1 MESMAFLDALFDAC
15 KNKKIQAFQ
24 VQYSRAQTQSLEVF
38 EQKITKQTHNNAQ
51 KVLLKIMHEG
61 KIGVAFCENLC
72 LNNIDY
78 LIEKAKEN
86 SLLIDCDD
94 IDFFYDGKGKYKKV
108 TPYVPDLK
116 TLQDLDKFEFLKSLE
131 QKAYQADKR
140 INKVITT
147 AFGQGEK
154 EIVMRNSL
162 GLNLADKQQ
171 FAYAYIYLSATDGKL
186 VKTESKETA
195 FQGKDDFDV
204 NKMVEDA
211 VTKVVKK
218 LDAKDISNGCYPVLF
233 EGKAFNNILM
243 MLKGLVEAKNVQE
256 HKSKFEEK
264 LGKTV
269 ASDVLTVID
278 DPFLFGGFGT
288 GAFDG
293 EGCPS
298 QYKEIIKDG
307 VLQTYLYNLK
317 TAHKAHVLP
326 SGNDDGN
333 DVMVFNFYVKPGKK
347 SKETLISEI
356 KNGVLIDALNGIHA
370 GYDMVSGDFSFGAS
384 GFEIVDGKIG
394 QYLNQFT
401 VSGNIYHLLENIVAI
416 GNDLDFDYGQY
427 GAPSVWVSSLNL
439 SK

>member
-1 MESMAFLDALFDAC
+1 MNNKVSLNRHDELPLKHDKANLFLEIMMAITVFLFAVALSGYFLVSALTGNWNASV
-15 KNKKIQAFQ
+15 KGSLT
-24 VQYSRAQTQSLEVF
+24 VQIMPATETLTEEEQSL
-38 EQKITKQTHNNAQ
+38 
-51 KVLLKIMHEG
+51 
-61 KIGVAFCENLC
+61 
-72 LNNIDY
+72 
-78 LIEKAKEN
+78 
-86 SLLIDCDD
+86 
-94 IDFFYDGKGKYKKV
+94 
-108 TPYVPDLK
+108 
-116 TLQDLDKFEFLKSLE
+116 
-131 QKAYQADKR
+131 R

-195 FQGKDDFDV
+195 FQSKDDFDV

-317 TAHKAHVLP
+317 TAHKAHALQ
-326 SGNDDGN
+326 SGNGDGN

-356 KNGVLIDALNGIHA
+356 KNGVIIDALNGIHA

-401 VSGNIYHLLENIVAI
+401 VSGNIYHLLENIVAV